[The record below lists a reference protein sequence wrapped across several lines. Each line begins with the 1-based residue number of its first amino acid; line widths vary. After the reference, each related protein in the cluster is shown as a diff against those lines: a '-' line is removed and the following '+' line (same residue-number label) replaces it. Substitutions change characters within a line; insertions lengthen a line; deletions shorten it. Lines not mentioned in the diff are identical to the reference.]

1 MAVIKPHCVNEKL
14 AGQIIED
21 IKQRGFEIKA
31 AEMFYLDR
39 PAAEEFLDVYKGVI
53 PIPIPV
59 RFETA
64 ISGTMDIGCCDCSAT
79 LLGWR

>member
-53 PIPIPV
+53 PQYCV
-59 RFETA
+59 RYP
-64 ISGTMDIGCCDCSAT
+64 SPSPSAPSP
-79 LLGWR
+79 LPPSSEDSDKHHL